1 MKKII
6 HIKNSYYSHR
16 QQGFSLLEIM
26 ITLSVGLVL
35 LAGVLSVFEGLR
47 TTTKETTSYGELE
60 ENGRFAISLLTDDLI
75 RQDFW
80 GDYTGTFDLASI
92 NPVPAPPTT
101 ECTGAGVNNGTFPL
115 AVGHFRTLWGD
126 RVTNASLMGCISDA
140 VVYTAPKSSD
150 IIQIKRVV
158 AAPLVTSTTTT
169 IGGVT
174 TTTISP
180 VTTTPAGNYYLVS
193 NFNSGVIFSSGT
205 VPTIT
210 NGQVWQYQHH
220 IYYVREETQ
229 GSNTVPVLMQGQL
242 TSTMTFAPIIDGIEI
257 IHFMY
262 GLDTDGDNIINAYV
276 AANNM
281 TADNW
286 NNAGST
292 ILAVKIY
299 VLARNV
305 TPDNKYNNNNTYN
318 LGDMTFTAND
328 NFRRLL
334 FTSTVTLFN
343 ARVDTW

>member
-6 HIKNSYYSHR
+6 HSKYFYYSHK

-26 ITLSVGLVL
+26 IALSIGLVL

-47 TTTKETTSYGELE
+47 TTTRETTSYGELE

-101 ECTGAGVNNGTFPL
+101 ECTGDGVNNGTFPL
-115 AVGHFRTLWGD
+115 AVGYFRTLWGD
-126 RVTNASLMGCISDA
+126 TVTSKKIMGCITKAA
-140 VVYTAPKSSD
+140 VYAAPKSSD
-150 IIQIKRVV
+150 VIQIKRVL
-158 AAPLVTSTTTT
+158 ASPLVDALNNPITTA
-169 IGGVT
+169 
-174 TTTISP
+174 
-180 VTTTPAGNYYLVS
+180 PAGNFYLVS
-193 NFNSGVIFSSGT
+193 NFNSGVIFASG
-205 VPTIT
+205 VIPTIT
-210 NGQVWQYQHH
+210 NGQVWEYQHH
-220 IYYVREETQ
+220 IYYVKEETQ

-242 TSTMTFAPIIDGIEI
+242 TSKMTFEPIIDGIEI

-262 GLDTDGDNIINAYV
+262 GLDTDGDNIVNAFV

-305 TPDNKYNNNNTYN
+305 TPDNKYTNNNTYT

-328 NFRRLL
+328 NYRRLL